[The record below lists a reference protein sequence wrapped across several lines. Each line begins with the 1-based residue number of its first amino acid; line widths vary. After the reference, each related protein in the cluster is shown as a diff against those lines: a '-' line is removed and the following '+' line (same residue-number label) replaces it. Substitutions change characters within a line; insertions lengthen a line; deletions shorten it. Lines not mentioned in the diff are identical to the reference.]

1 MVVCYNG
8 KENAEV
14 ERSEEMKIHQ
24 RIIFFL
30 FVFTIGLGACY
41 PAAPA
46 ADGRSP
52 EEAAGDFETQV
63 AAKVETQRAE
73 AEKLDQVAALT
84 VEAAL
89 ALTAAAGGE
98 TPIPTETQAA
108 VIPTDTLAPTLTLT
122 PEPSITIPAGDP
134 AVVLGLPDFEDA
146 FDNAT
151 NWSPYDSAGSRAEIT
166 GGKFVFTKKVVQ
178 FGSHWTLSWPTIEDY
193 YLQAT
198 VQTPAVCSGYDRYG
212 FIFRA
217 PDPSEGVLF
226 MVSCNGQFK
235 IAKWNGSETTV
246 IVDWTAS
253 GAIAAGPNQSNRI
266 GVLVEGETIKVYAHG
281 TELVTVMDSE
291 YVGEYRFGLLVGAGD
306 TEPFTVRFD
315 DLAYWILP

>member
-1 MVVCYNG
+1 
-8 KENAEV
+8 
-14 ERSEEMKIHQ
+14 MKIHQ
-24 RIIFFL
+24 RFIFFL
-30 FVFTIGLGACY
+30 SVFTMGLAACY
-41 PAAPA
+41 PAAPPSN
-46 ADGRSP
+46 GRSP
-52 EEAAGDFETQV
+52 EEATSDFETQV
-63 AAKVETQRAE
+63 AARVETQKAE
-73 AEKLDQVAALT
+73 ADVLEQAAANT
-84 VEAAL
+84 IEAAL
-89 ALTAAAGGE
+89 ALTAAVSGE
-98 TPIPTETQAA
+98 TPIPADTQAP
-108 VIPTDTLAPTLTLT
+108 VIPTDTLVPTVTLT
-122 PEPSITIPAGDP
+122 PEPVVTFPAGDP
-134 AVVLGLPDFEDA
+134 AAMLGTPDFEDS

-151 NWSPYDSAGSRAEIT
+151 NWSPYDAAGSKAEIT

-193 YLQAT
+193 YLQVT
-198 VQTPAVCSGYDRYG
+198 VQTPGVCSGYDRYG

-217 PDPSEGVLF
+217 PDPSKGVLF

-246 IVDWTAS
+246 IVDWTSSA
-253 GAIAAGPNQSNRI
+253 AIAAGPNISNRI